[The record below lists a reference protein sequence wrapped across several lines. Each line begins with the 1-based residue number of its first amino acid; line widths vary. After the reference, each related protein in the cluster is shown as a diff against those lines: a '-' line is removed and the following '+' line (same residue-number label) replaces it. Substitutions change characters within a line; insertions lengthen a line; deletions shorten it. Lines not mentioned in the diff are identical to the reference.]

1 MFYCNEEKHIGDVKS
16 DVKSPKLLISWLS
29 DIRFS
34 VIFLTIKL

>member
-16 DVKSPKLLISWLS
+16 PDLLISWLS

-34 VIFLTIKL
+34 VISLTIKL